1 MTENDND
8 SSLKKDEE
16 EPLTDDQKEY
26 LQTILHEPC
35 IICGKKIPDHE
46 PFTELFACMN
56 KLDSHKAK
64 LKTWFSANLKIGETT
79 NGKHTNKS
87 ED

>member
-35 IICGKKIPDHE
+35 IICNKKIPDHE
-46 PFTELFACMN
+46 PFTELWNCVRE
-56 KLDSHKAK
+56 LDSHKRK
-64 LKTWFSANLKIGETT
+64 LESWFKADLKIGETSNT
-79 NGKHTNKS
+79 SDKK